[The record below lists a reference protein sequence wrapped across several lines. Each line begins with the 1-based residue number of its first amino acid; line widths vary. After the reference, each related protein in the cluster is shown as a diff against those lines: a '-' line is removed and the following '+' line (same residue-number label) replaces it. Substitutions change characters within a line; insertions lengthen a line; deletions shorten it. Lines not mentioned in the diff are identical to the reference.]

1 MKKLLSL
8 LLCVMLL
15 FSITSITAFAAET
28 AVAKI
33 GDVEYATIAEAIAA
47 VEDGGTIQLL
57 AGEFDEVVETGRLDK
72 SFTVIGADDY
82 TTVLTGGM
90 IIGTDNSSK
99 PIIEQTV
106 TVKGITFKNTCLSI
120 CDIRNAVVEDNVFEN
135 ITATAA
141 IQIID
146 SATDGNKSNAV
157 IKNNIIDTVSSA
169 GINIR
174 NGYNITITDNT
185 VKNTQHNAITVMHNA
200 KYPAN
205 KGSLTVTDNTFENW
219 ALGGDGRVLRATF
232 GSDYEEIAKEVTFT
246 DNKMVRDTEPEE
258 EYVKITEVGTVAV
271 NLEKNYWNS
280 DAPDFDTIV
289 SITGTNTDVDIEE
302 YYKAATMK
310 DEDLNTYVAPVVD
323 DKKDDTKT
331 DNNKTDNTKTDNTQK
346 DTVADIAKTDNT
358 NTSPKTGDNLLPI
371 VFTVISAVA
380 IFALSTRKIKN

>member
-1 MKKLLSL
+1 MKKSVSV

-15 FSITSITAFAAET
+15 LSAIGITAFATET

-47 VEDGGTIQLL
+47 VEDGGTIKLL
-57 AGEFDEVVETGRLDK
+57 AGEFDEVVETDRLDK
-72 SFTVIGADDY
+72 SFAIIGADDHA
-82 TTVLTGGM
+82 TVLTGGM
-90 IIGTDNSSK
+90 RIGTDNSSK

-106 TVKGITFKNTCLSI
+106 NVKGITFKNACLSI

-146 SATDGNKSNAV
+146 SATDGNEANTV
-157 IKNNIIDTVSSA
+157 IKNNVIDTVSSA

-174 NGYNITITDNT
+174 NGYNITITGNT
-185 VKNTQHNAITVMHNA
+185 VKNTQHNAITVQHNA

-232 GSDYEEIAKEVTFT
+232 GSDYEEVAKEVNFT

-258 EYVKITEVGTVAV
+258 EYVKITEIGTVAI

-280 DAPDFDTIV
+280 NVPDFDTII
-289 SITGTNTDVDIEE
+289 SITGTNTDVDIKE
-302 YYKAATMK
+302 YYKAETMK
-310 DEDLNTYVAPVVD
+310 AEDLNTYVAPVTD
-323 DKKDDTKT
+323 DKKEDTETGDTKT
-331 DNNKTDNTKTDNTQK
+331 DDIKTGDKKDNPIVETKK
-346 DTVADIAKTDNT
+346 DDA
-358 NTSPKTGDNLLPI
+358 NTSPKTGESL
-371 VFTVISAVA
+371 VTTMFVMVSAVA
-380 IFALSTRKIKN
+380 LVFLTRKIRN